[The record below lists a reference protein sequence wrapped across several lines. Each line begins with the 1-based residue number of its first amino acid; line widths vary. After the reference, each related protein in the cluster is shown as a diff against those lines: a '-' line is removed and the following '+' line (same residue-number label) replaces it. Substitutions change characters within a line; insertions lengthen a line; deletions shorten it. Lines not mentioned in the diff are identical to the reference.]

1 LAACDSWESADYDAI
16 CKRMEPA
23 HPERRLLRAV
33 LADAM
38 ETILNAKRAR
48 CRSTAKL
55 RREALAWVL
64 SESRSDP
71 FAYERICETL
81 GIHSDALRS
90 RVLSALRDRTATTG
104 SPFEVVA
111 DLVAADLDTRAV

>member
-1 LAACDSWESADYDAI
+1 
-16 CKRMEPA
+16 MEPA

-38 ETILNAKRAR
+38 ETILNTKRAR
-48 CRSTAKL
+48 CRSTEKL

-64 SESRSDP
+64 SDSRSDP
-71 FAYERICETL
+71 FTYERICETL
-81 GIHSDALRS
+81 GIHTDALRS
-90 RVLSALRDRTATTG
+90 RILNTLRDRTDAAG

-111 DLVAADLDTRAV
+111 DFVAADLDTRAV